1 MVAPITPS
9 NDESFVW
16 PEAAEIRRIQRIHLT
31 SVLLKDTSASEAIQN
46 LAGTSLCEDGLYKD
60 AENRVWLPAD
70 ASDLQLRICIVA
82 HTGIG
87 GHRGYSTTLSTIR
100 QFFTWETMDSDVK
113 TFCNTCLHCQST
125 VAGDRTP
132 RPFGQALHASKP
144 NEVLH
149 MDYLYM
155 GPSSVGYKYLLLLKD
170 DLSSYLW
177 LVPAK
182 SADAKTT
189 VDALVEWF
197 AAFGVVSIWVSDRG
211 SHFKNRVIDGVRK
224 ALRTQHHFTTAYS
237 PWANGTV
244 ERACREVLRAVRALL
259 SEFKLGPRDWPAV
272 APIVQAALN
281 SAPSPQRGDI
291 SPLTAFTGRPTA
303 SPLLSIVEPR
313 TFAVLE
319 LSEVKLQQR
328 LAVDELRSSV
338 ERIHK
343 AAHESAER
351 RRAAVAAR
359 RKSKSGMETANLDIG
374 DYVLVAKRD
383 FHSGD
388 KLTLRWRGPHRVV
401 GTISD
406 HVYDVED
413 LLTGKITPVHASR
426 LRFYSDAALEVS
438 AELLDH
444 IAHNNSGFD
453 IQALRNLR
461 YDPETKS
468 YCVEVSWLGFDEA
481 ENTWEPLANLAE
493 DVPELVE
500 RLLENLLDKDL
511 AAAARNSCL
520 P

>member
-1 MVAPITPS
+1 VSWRVECRPTIIKPPKDPFTATRYTQPGAHKRRTSSQEPPIRVTHSVALQFYIWITWTW
-9 NDESFVW
+9 V
-16 PEAAEIRRIQRIHLT
+16 RQVT
-31 SVLLKDTSASEAIQN
+31 
-46 LAGTSLCEDGLYKD
+46 GTS
-60 AENRVWLPAD
+60 
-70 ASDLQLRICIVA
+70 I
-82 HTGIG
+82 
-87 GHRGYSTTLSTIR
+87 
-100 QFFTWETMDSDVK
+100 
-113 TFCNTCLHCQST
+113 
-125 VAGDRTP
+125 
-132 RPFGQALHASKP
+132 
-144 NEVLH
+144 
-149 MDYLYM
+149 
-155 GPSSVGYKYLLLLKD
+155 LLLFKD

-182 SADAKTT
+182 SADEKRT

-244 ERACREVLRAVRALL
+244 ERACREILRAVRALL

-291 SPLTAFTGRPTA
+291 SPLTAFTGIPTA
-303 SPLLSIVEPR
+303 STLLSIVEPR
-313 TFAVLE
+313 TFTVLE

-338 ERIHK
+338 EMIHK

-359 RKSKSGMETANLDIG
+359 RKSKSGMETATLDIG

-383 FHSGD
+383 LHSGD

-413 LLTGKITPVHASR
+413 FLTGKITPVHASR
-426 LRFYSDAALEVS
+426 LRLYSDAALEVS

-468 YCVEVSWLGFDEA
+468 NCVEKSWHGFDEA
-481 ENTWEPLANLAE
+481 ENTWEPLANLAG

-500 RLLENLLDKDL
+500 RLLENILGKDL